1 MESLKG
7 IVTMHQRWKVLSTV
21 PLRLSTMPLRVQD
34 TNSRFQHS
42 VWNSWPIEWN
52 VVIYIPLPVIQVA
65 FPIFDAA

>member
-34 TNSRFQHS
+34 TKNRFQHS
-42 VWNSWPIEWN
+42 VWNSWSIRWNGVIERERLKTTM
-52 VVIYIPLPVIQVA
+52 IIKLKDI
-65 FPIFDAA
+65 